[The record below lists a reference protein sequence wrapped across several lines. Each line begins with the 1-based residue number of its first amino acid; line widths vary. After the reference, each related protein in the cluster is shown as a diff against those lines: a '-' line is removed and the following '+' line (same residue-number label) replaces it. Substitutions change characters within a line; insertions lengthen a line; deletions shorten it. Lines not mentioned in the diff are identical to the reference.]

1 MKDKQKSARRKVR
14 RHAAAEGLLLL
25 QQSSKV
31 DVQTQTSPL
40 VQEAAAVQASV
51 CSTAPTVY
59 YLPVESGATRP
70 YGRKLL
76 EGNDECTKFYTGLS
90 SWSIFNHLVTFLCT
104 VCPTLTSIQ
113 SKLSPFD
120 SLLLTLMRLRLNL
133 HMEDLAYCFNIG
145 SSTAS
150 DTFSRYIDLM
160 YIHLKFLLKW
170 PSQEVCRANMPQVFK
185 DLYPRTRCIIN
196 CSEIF
201 IERPYSFQARAQTY
215 SNYKTQYCKVSDWY
229 LTMWCHIVSF

>member
-1 MKDKQKSARRKVR
+1 M
-14 RHAAAEGLLLL
+14 
-25 QQSSKV
+25 
-31 DVQTQTSPL
+31 QTQTSPL

-51 CSTAPTVY
+51 CSTTPTVY

-76 EGNDECTKFYTGLS
+76 EGHDECTKFYTGLS

-120 SLLLTLMRLRLNL
+120 SLLLTLMRLQLNL
-133 HMEDLAYCFNIG
+133 CMEYLAYRFNIG

-150 DTFSRYIDLM
+150 DIFSRYIDLM
-160 YIHLKFLLKW
+160 YIRLKFLIKW
-170 PSQEVCRANMPQVFK
+170 PSQDVCRANMPQDFK
-185 DLYPRTRCIIN
+185 DLYSLTHCIID

-201 IERPYSFQARAQTY
+201 IERPYSYQARAQTY
-215 SNYKTQYCKVSDWY
+215 SNYKKHNTVKFLIGISPCGVISISY
-229 LTMWCHIVSF
+229 LSKCWGGRATDKCITMHEQ